1 MTRPLAPLDLAT
13 TPMSGLDRL
22 SRHLSHHADRQR
34 IIASNLAN
42 IDTPGYRARD
52 LSFEETLSQIQDDDG
67 TQASMA
73 WEEEVVI
80 DDDEVPDQDG
90 NTVGLERQMAK
101 MSSNLVRY
109 RSVSELL
116 GRRVAMLRYAATDGA
131 S

>member
-1 MTRPLAPLDLAT
+1 MTQPLAPLDLSN

-52 LSFEETLSQIQDDDG
+52 LTFEETLAVVRDDDG
-67 TQASMA
+67 VEGSME
-73 WEEEVVI
+73 WKEEVVI
-80 DDDEVPDQDG
+80 DDDEAPDQDG

-101 MSSNLVRY
+101 MSANLVRY

-131 S
+131 G